1 MTSHHATDRSGLSYD
16 AAIDSIDGSPLAT
29 NLIWAKNHC
38 DEMFM
43 PLAVHMA
50 DSANAASYLWDHWVS
65 DSSKRVIINGLTVS
79 GNKVDEYVARTVYL
93 FLSSVHDV
101 GKACPEFQ
109 SRATGSVVESIRNK
123 GMAIRDSYGKRIRH
137 EFVSERI
144 LLRNKIKGTVALVVG
159 GHHGLTPSKSEVE
172 DLDDDHLYTGLEDS
186 GWIKVQD
193 HLVDYCMILT
203 RVTDQ
208 IHEIEADVSSQV
220 LLTALVI
227 MADWIASNELLFP
240 IIGTVPNTSVYEER
254 VIRGI
259 SMVNFP
265 KPWMPYADSDF
276 TKSFDHDPRP
286 FQSDVGSIS
295 ESVASSGIMIIEVP
309 MGEGKTEAAL
319 FASEIL
325 SKRFGQS
332 GAIFA
337 LPTQATSDGIFPRM
351 EGWIR
356 KTTGNDPSDHT
367 FFLAHGRSR
376 FNDDYRKLDR
386 IGFGD
391 EGYGGGLAVNSW
403 FSGPKK
409 GILSD
414 FVVGTVDNV
423 LKMGLKQK
431 HLALRHLALSQKV
444 VIIDECHAYDAYM
457 SSYLELSLSWL
468 GAYHVPVI
476 ILSATLTSKKR
487 SDLITSYMVG
497 RYGRKHPLDM
507 SGLRSGYPVISYSDG
522 DHIRQMFPRTSGRSL
537 EVSIERVGQDDIM
550 NVLPG
555 LCRYGG
561 VVGIIVNTV
570 SKAQRVY
577 SELSKMIPG
586 MDVRLLHS
594 AFTSI
599 DRSKNEQRVMD
610 RACGSR
616 EFPGETTV
624 IIGTQV
630 IEQSLDLDFDILVSD
645 LCPIDLLIQ
654 RIGRLHRRNN
664 PRPEQFIQPRC
675 VVLDAGEGDLDRGS
689 EAVYGRYH
697 LLNTRRVLGD
707 SISVPEEISELIERA
722 YSESEAETI
731 ASSDDVFRTA
741 LDQYRRTIQNKK
753 EKAKDYQIRMPDNI
767 RDISGWLK
775 NRSSDDDESRS
786 MVASVRDIDETVEVV
801 LMQRTSG
808 GLHFL
813 PWICEGREIGYSMLD
828 DLTSFD
834 LAGCAVKLPRR
845 LVRNPESTISEISN
859 RMGEVPDAIRN
870 SSWLSGSL
878 FLILDEGL
886 TTDLMGMRL
895 IYTRERGLEIVG

>member
-1 MTSHHATDRSGLSYD
+1 MITHHATDRLGLSYD
-16 AAIDSIDGSPLAT
+16 AAIDIINGSPLAT
-29 NLIWAKNHC
+29 NQIWAKIHC
-38 DEMFM
+38 NEVFM
-43 PLAVHMA
+43 PLVVHMA
-50 DSANAASYLWDHWVS
+50 DSANVASYLWDHWVS
-65 DSSKRVIINGLTVS
+65 DSSKRVIIDGLTVR
-79 GNKVDEYVARTVYL
+79 GNKVDESVARTLYL

-109 SRATGSVVESIRNK
+109 SRAMESVVESIRNK
-123 GMAIRDSYGKRIRH
+123 GMTIRDSYGKRIRH
-137 EFVSERI
+137 EFISERI

-172 DLDDDHLYTGLEDS
+172 DLDDDSLYTGLEDPE
-186 GWIKVQD
+186 WIKVQD
-193 HLVDYCMILT
+193 HLVEYCTVLT

-208 IHEIEADVSSQV
+208 IHEVEADIGSQV

-240 IIGTVPNTSVYEER
+240 IIGNVPDMSAYEGR
-254 VIRGI
+254 VMRGI

-265 KPWMPYADSDF
+265 TPWMPYADSDF
-276 TKSFDHDPRP
+276 IKSFGHEPRP
-286 FQSDVGSIS
+286 FQSDVRLIS
-295 ESVASSGIMIIEVP
+295 ESVVSPGIMIIEVP

-356 KTTGNDPSDHT
+356 KTTGDDPSDHT

-376 FNDDYRKLDR
+376 FNNDYKKLDR

-391 EGYGGGLAVNSW
+391 EGYGGGLVVNSW

-409 GILSD
+409 GMLSD

-423 LKMGLKQK
+423 LKMGFKQK

-444 VIIDECHAYDAYM
+444 VVIDECHAYDAYM

-468 GAYHVPVI
+468 GTYHVPVV

-487 SDLITSYMVG
+487 SDLMISYMVG
-497 RYGRKHPLDM
+497 RYGRKHPLDT
-507 SGLRSGYPVISYSDG
+507 SGLRNGYPVISYSDG
-522 DHIRQMFPRTSGRSL
+522 DSIRQLFPKTSGRSL
-537 EVSIERVGQDDIM
+537 KVSIERVDQDDIL
-550 NVLPG
+550 NVVSG
-555 LCRYGG
+555 LCCHGG
-561 VVGIIVNTV
+561 VVGVIVNTV
-570 SKAQRVY
+570 AKAQRVY
-577 SELSKMIPG
+577 TELLGIMPAVDIW
-586 MDVRLLHS
+586 LLHS

-610 RACGSR
+610 RACGLR
-616 EFPGETTV
+616 KDPGETTV

-630 IEQSLDLDFDILVSD
+630 IEQSLDLDFDVLVTD

-654 RIGRLHRRNN
+654 RIGRLHRHNN

-675 VVLDAGEGDLDRGS
+675 VVLDTGEGDLDGGS
-689 EAVYGRYH
+689 EAVYGQYH
-697 LLNTRRVLGD
+697 LLNTRRVLRD
-707 SISVPEEISELIERA
+707 SISVPEEIPDLIEKA

-731 ASSDDVFRTA
+731 AALDSVFRTA
-741 LDQYRRTIQNKK
+741 LNEYRKTIQNKR

-775 NRSSDDDESRS
+775 NRSSDDDEYGS
-786 MVASVRDIDETVEVV
+786 MVASVRDMDEAVEVV
-801 LMQRTSG
+801 LVQRFSG
-808 GLHFL
+808 RLRFL
-813 PWICEGREIGYSMLD
+813 PWICEGREIGDSMLD
-828 DLTSFD
+828 DSTSFD
-834 LAGCAVKLPRR
+834 LAGCIVKLPRR
-845 LVRNPESTISEISN
+845 LVKNPESTIAEIRN
-859 RMGEVPDAIRN
+859 RMNEIPEGVRN

-878 FLILDEGL
+878 FLMLDENL
-886 TTDLMGMRL
+886 TVELMGARMR
-895 IYTRERGLEIVG
+895 YTSERGLEIVG